1 MHVSNTLNSCG
12 SFVFFHVFLKCIENV
27 PEISSVKVLRILF
40 TDHTHIVYRP
50 NFSLMSKNENLLTIT
65 TMIVKKAVLLGGNLH
80 LRKRKTDTTLDM
92 VIFTA
97 GILPLGIV

>member
-1 MHVSNTLNSCG
+1 
-12 SFVFFHVFLKCIENV
+12 
-27 PEISSVKVLRILF
+27 
-40 TDHTHIVYRP
+40 
-50 NFSLMSKNENLLTIT
+50 
-65 TMIVKKAVLLGGNLH
+65 MIVKKAVLLGGNLH